1 MTESKFRTFIKGYD
15 RYSKPVTLT
24 YNSKGGFRTT
34 CGGIATIVTFFM
46 FLVWFCLEI
55 LEVYNGEVSSSTKIR
70 TTYNSETERY
80 PIWNL
85 TQYDLLITSKLV
97 STDPEV

>member
-46 FLVWFCLEI
+46 FLIWFCLE
-55 LEVYNGEVSSSTKIR
+55 LLGAYTGEIISSSKTI
-70 TTYNSETERY
+70 TTFDSETERY
-80 PIWNL
+80 PTWNL
-85 TQYDLLITSKLV
+85 TLYDLLITSRLE